1 MVQQLRIHLPMQGT
15 WVQSLVWE
23 DPMCC
28 GTTKPVLSCV
38 WLFVPPWTVAHQA
51 PLSIEFSRQEY
62 WSGLPFPSPG
72 DVPNPGIE
80 LGSPALQAVSL
91 LSEPSGKPKQQ
102 CKSAII
108 ICTSALSIVPLPSPS
123 HLSKASH
130 PFKTHI
136 PFVQGHS
143 WKEWQIQPLANASCV
158 CLENL

>member
-1 MVQQLRIHLPMQGT
+1 M
-15 WVQSLVWE
+15 
-23 DPMCC
+23 
-28 GTTKPVLSCV
+28 
-38 WLFVPPWTVAHQA
+38 
-51 PLSIEFSRQEY
+51 EFSRQEY
-62 WSGLPFPSPG
+62 WSELPFPSPG

-136 PFVQGHS
+136 LFVQGHS
-143 WKEWQIQPLANASCV
+143 WKEWQILPLANASCV
-158 CLENL
+158 CLENLWQFFNNSTGNILNWIILVCGRPFYGMHPWPPNPKASGNAPCLAVTDKNISV